1 LNTTSRT
8 GARGYAALKRLAYA
22 AGEPLLRRAA
32 SAYVPGPALEDA
44 LHWASARAPAGVSFT
59 FGYFNAEHEAATLV
73 ARKTLET
80 IETLAKLQNPAGNAV
95 SAVTENTLGQ
105 AGSSAG
111 YCSLKVPALNY
122 EAQTLHR
129 LAQHASKHGQRLH
142 FDSHGPETAEPTL
155 YALETLYP
163 HYPRLGLTI
172 PGRWARSP
180 SDAAWAAKR
189 NVRVRVVKG
198 QWPCPQTADRDPRE
212 GFLAVIDSLAGRVQ
226 EVAVATHDA
235 VLAQEAA
242 RRLTARGT
250 AFELELLCGLPR
262 RAALARARSEQWKVR
277 LYVPFGQAWLPYAL
291 GQVLRQPALWPRLLM
306 DSMAGA
312 RRGGA

>member
-1 LNTTSRT
+1 MNTAPST
-8 GARGYAALKRLAYA
+8 GARGYAALKRLAFA
-22 AGEPLLRRAA
+22 AGEPLLRRAS

-44 LHWASARAPAGVSFT
+44 LHWARERAPAGVRFT
-59 FGYFNAEHEAATLV
+59 FGYFNADHEAAALV
-73 ARKTLET
+73 ARKAFET
-80 IETLAKLQNPAGNAV
+80 IETLAELQNSTGNAV
-95 SAVTENTLGQ
+95 SVFTGDTPGR

-111 YCSLKVPALNY
+111 YCSLKAPALNY
-122 EAQTLHR
+122 EAQILR
-129 LAQHASKHGQRLH
+129 GLAQQACKHGQWLH

-155 YALETLYP
+155 KALATLYP
-163 HYPRLGLTI
+163 FYPRLGLTI

-180 SDAAWAAKR
+180 SDAAWAAQR
-189 NVRVRVVKG
+189 NLRVRVVKG
-198 QWPCPQTADRDPRE
+198 QWACPQDADRDPRE
-212 GFLAVIDSLAGRVQ
+212 GFLNVIDCLAGRVQ

-235 VLAQEAA
+235 ALAQEAA

-262 RAALARARSEQWKVR
+262 GAALARARSGHWSVR

-291 GQVLRQPALWPRLLM
+291 GQVLRKPVLWPRLLM
-306 DSMAGA
+306 DSLAHA